1 MQVQQAQ
8 EAIENIAT
16 VASPLR
22 LQSTPPVLRRAP
34 PSLGQH
40 TDEVLGELGLSA
52 AQIAQLRSAGVV

>member
-1 MQVQQAQ
+1 
-8 EAIENIAT
+8 

-34 PSLGQH
+34 PRLGEH

-52 AQIAQLRSAGVV
+52 VQIAQLRSAGVV